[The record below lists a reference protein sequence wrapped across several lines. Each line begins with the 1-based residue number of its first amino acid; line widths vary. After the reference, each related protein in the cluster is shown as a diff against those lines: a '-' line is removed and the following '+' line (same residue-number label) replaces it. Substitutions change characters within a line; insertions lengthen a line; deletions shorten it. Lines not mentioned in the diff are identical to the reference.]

1 MYSKDVTTTIY
12 VGGGSFSNP
21 PYKFYLDE
29 NGDQE
34 LTNLTLDP
42 SQSYLFKRLNNA
54 TSHPFYISDIGYNQ
68 ASSSKISLS
77 GDGSPTSGIKGN
89 ESLLLSFNE
98 GATTDLSQL
107 YFFCTS
113 HSSMISS
120 FNVENL
126 SGEIN
131 ILNSIPQS
139 NPEID
144 WNNEI
149 DWGNINYSSQS
160 QG

>member
-1 MYSKDVTTTIY
+1 MKDVTITIY
-12 VGGGSFSNP
+12 VSGGSFSNP

-42 SQSYLFKRLNNA
+42 SQSYIFKRLNSA
-54 TSHPFYISDIGYNQ
+54 SSHPFYISDIGYNQ
-68 ASSSKISLS
+68 ASSSKISLT

-113 HSSMISS
+113 HQSMISS
-120 FNVENL
+120 FNVDNL
-126 SGEIN
+126 SFVYICWLLVIEKSG
-131 ILNSIPQS
+131 
-139 NPEID
+139 
-144 WNNEI
+144 
-149 DWGNINYSSQS
+149 
-160 QG
+160 